1 MLKKL
6 IIFGAS
12 YLDVIKLVDAI
23 NRATPTWE
31 VLGFLDDT
39 PELQGLQLMG
49 YPVLGDRSVLESY
62 TKDDNIYFF
71 HNVRGHW
78 TRCQQV
84 AALLDSCGCRI
95 INLIHPSV
103 DMNYVEI
110 GRGCTIPE
118 GCVIGGNVKIGDFV
132 TLRLKAL
139 VSHDVAIEDFVGIG
153 PGAVIGSGVHLET
166 GSCIGAGATVM
177 LNKRIG
183 TYGIVGA
190 GAVVTNDV
198 PPHTT
203 VAGVPA
209 RVLTKGDKKS

>member
-1 MLKKL
+1 MKKL

-12 YLDVIKLVDAI
+12 YMDVIKLIDAI
-23 NRATPTWE
+23 NRAVPTWE

-49 YPVLGDRSVLESY
+49 YPVLGDRSRLAGFAQG
-62 TKDDNIYFF
+62 DNAFFF

-84 AALLDSCGCRI
+84 AALLDSYGCRQV
-95 INLIHPSV
+95 NLIHPAV

-118 GCVIGGNVKIGDFV
+118 GCVIGGNVKIGNYL
-132 TLRLKAL
+132 TMRLKAL
-139 VSHDVAIEDFVGIG
+139 VSHDVTIEDFVGIG
-153 PGAVIGSGVHLET
+153 PGAVVGSGAHLET
-166 GSCIGAGATVM
+166 GCCIGAGATVM
-177 LNKRIG
+177 LNKRVG
-183 TYGIVGA
+183 AYSVVGA

-203 VAGVPA
+203 VVGVPA
-209 RVLTKGDKKS
+209 RVLAKENKTV